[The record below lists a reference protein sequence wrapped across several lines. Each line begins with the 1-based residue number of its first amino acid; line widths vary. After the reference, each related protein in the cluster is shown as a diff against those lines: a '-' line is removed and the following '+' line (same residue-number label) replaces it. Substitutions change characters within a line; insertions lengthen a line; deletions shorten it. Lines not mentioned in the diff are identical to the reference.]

1 MLHGLVQQIEQERSL
16 IIMINIE
23 IDGIPLTV
31 DPSKMIIQ
39 AADEAGID
47 IPRFCYHKKLSIAAN
62 CRMCLVEVEKSN
74 KALPACA
81 TPVSEGMKVFTA
93 SPVAKAAQR
102 GVMEFLLIN
111 HPLDC
116 PICDQGGECEL
127 QDLSMGYGSGIGRFS
142 ENKRVVKDKDIGA
155 LVKTDM
161 TRCIH
166 CTRCVRF
173 GQEIAGIKELGAT
186 GRGEHMEIGTYIEQS
201 LGSELSG
208 NIIDLCPVGA
218 LTSNPFRYK
227 ARAWELSA
235 HASIAPHDAIGSNID
250 IHTRRNEV
258 MRVVP
263 RDNESLN
270 ETWLSDRDRFSY
282 LGLAHEER
290 ATMPMVKQNGQ
301 WQKVDWQTALNT
313 AIAGIKDVI
322 AQSGVGQVAGLA
334 SPTASLEEAY
344 LFQKMLGGLGVT
356 NLDHRVR
363 QQDFADGAM
372 DYAQDIALSDIEA
385 SDTLLIVGSA
395 IRREQPILAHRIRQ
409 AALSGTR
416 VNELNF
422 FANDLLMPIDTQ
434 LTVNI
439 ASMLVHLSGI
449 AKALLSLAKEDE
461 SAWARLLDDVAPEAA
476 DQTIAMQLSNADK
489 ATIIVGD
496 LAKNHPAASKIK
508 AVLALIARLSGSA
521 LLVLPTA
528 NSKAAQLVGLLP
540 KTETSL
546 NVQQSWQENLKSY
559 VLLGLEPEL
568 DCADPVQALS
578 ALNNAECVV
587 VMHSYVTNAMLSYAD
602 VILPVASF
610 AESSGT
616 FVGIDGQWQTYTGAV
631 SPKGESR
638 PAWKVLRVLA
648 NLAELDGFEYVSSQD
663 VSDEVRET
671 LKHKSSGE
679 GVAYCPENLD
689 VATTGLQ
696 MIAEVPMYQID
707 SVVRRSTA
715 LAQTIENQNAFV
727 ARMNSSEASQH
738 GLSVANRVLVS
749 CCEQTV
755 ELAFEI
761 DDAIADDSIHMPVG
775 IVEMAEFA
783 PAFSAVD
790 VKAVGSEQS

>member
-1 MLHGLVQQIEQERSL
+1 
-16 IIMINIE
+16 MINIE

-62 CRMCLVEVEKSN
+62 CRMCLVEVEKAN

-81 TPVSEGMKVFTA
+81 TPVSEGMKIFTA

-127 QDLSMGYGSGIGRFS
+127 QDLSMGYGGGVGRFS

-218 LTSNPFRYK
+218 LTSKPFRYK
-227 ARAWELSA
+227 ARAWELSS
-235 HASIAPHDAIGSNID
+235 HASIAPHDAVGSNIE
-250 IHTRRNEV
+250 IHTRRDEV

-263 RDNESLN
+263 RDNDALN

-282 LGLAHEER
+282 LGLSHEER
-290 ATMPMVKQNGQ
+290 ATSPMVKQNGQ

-313 AIAGIKDVI
+313 AVEGLKRVI
-322 AQSGVGQVAGLA
+322 DQADAEQVAGLA
-334 SPTASLEEAY
+334 APTASLEEAY
-344 LFQKMLGGLGVT
+344 LFQKLMNGLGVT
-356 NLDHRVR
+356 NLDHRHR
-363 QQDFADGAM
+363 QQDFADDGV
-372 DYAQDIALSDIEA
+372 DYDQDVALSDIEEA
-385 SDTLLIVGSA
+385 ETILVVGSA

-422 FANDLLMPIDTQ
+422 FASDLLMPVDTQ
-434 LTVNI
+434 LAVNI
-439 ASMLVHLSGI
+439 ELMLAHLSGI
-449 AKALLSLAKEDE
+449 AKALLSLAKVDE
-461 SAWARLLDDVAPEAA
+461 SDWVTLLENVVPEAA
-476 DQTIAMQLSNADK
+476 DQTIALQLSNADK
-489 ATIIVGD
+489 AMIMMGD
-496 LAKNHPAASKIK
+496 LAKNHPEASKIK
-508 AVLALIARLSGSA
+508 ALLALIARLSGSD
-521 LLVLPTA
+521 LLILPTA
-528 NSKAAQLVGLLP
+528 NSKAANLVGLLP
-540 KTETSL
+540 KAEGSL
-546 NVQQSWQENLKSY
+546 NGQQSWQAKLKSY

-568 DCADPVQALS
+568 DCANTAEAMS
-578 ALNNAECVV
+578 ALRSAECVV
-587 VMHSYVTNAMLSYAD
+587 ALNSYVTEAMLSYAD
-602 VILPVASF
+602 VILPVSPF

-616 FVGIDGQWQTYTGAV
+616 FVGVDGQWQAYTGAV

-648 NLAELDGFEYVSSQD
+648 NLADLEGFEYVSSQD
-663 VSDEVRET
+663 VSDEVKAMIQGKTATDTET
-671 LKHKSSGE
+671 
-679 GVAYCPENLD
+679 YCPDKLSVTMD
-689 VATTGLQ
+689 SRLQ
-696 MIAEVPMYQID
+696 MISEVPMYQID
-707 SVVRRSTA
+707 SVVRRSHA
-715 LAQTIENQNAFV
+715 LAETVENQGAFV
-727 ARMNSSEASQH
+727 AAINSAEASQL
-738 GLSVANRVLVS
+738 GLSQAQRVVVTS
-749 CCEQTV
+749 DNQSI
-755 ELAFEI
+755 ELAFSV
-761 DDAIADDSIHMPVG
+761 DDAIADDCIHMPTG
-775 IVEMAEFA
+775 IVEMSDFA
-783 PAFSAVD
+783 PAFSSVSVSVAE
-790 VKAVGSEQS
+790 G

>member
-1 MLHGLVQQIEQERSL
+1 
-16 IIMINIE
+16 MINIE

-39 AADEAGID
+39 VADEAGID

-93 SPVAKAAQR
+93 SATAKAAQR

-127 QDLSMGYGSGIGRFS
+127 QDLSMGYGAGVGRFS
-142 ENKRVVKDKDIGA
+142 ESKRVVKDKDIGA

-218 LTSNPFRYK
+218 LTSKPFRYK

-235 HASIAPHDAIGSNID
+235 HASIAPHDAIGSNIE
-250 IHTRRNEV
+250 IHTRGDEV

-290 ATMPMVKQNGQ
+290 ATTPMVKQNGQ

-313 AIAGIKDVI
+313 AVTGIKAVI
-322 AQSGVGQVAGLA
+322 EQSGAEQVAGLA
-334 SPTASLEEAY
+334 SPTVSLEEAY
-344 LFQKMLGGLGVT
+344 LLQKLLSELGIH

-363 QQDFADGAM
+363 QQDFADDAVNY
-372 DYAQDIALSDIEA
+372 DLDVALSDIEA
-385 SDTLLIVGSA
+385 SDTVLIVGSA

-422 FANDLLMPIDTQ
+422 FENDLLMPVGTQ
-434 LTVNI
+434 LAVNI
-439 ASMLVHLSGI
+439 QSMLDHLSGI
-449 AKALLSLAKEDE
+449 AKALFSLAKTDE
-461 SAWARLLDDVAPEAA
+461 SAWTEILSGVVPEAA

-496 LAKNHPAASKIK
+496 LAKNHPDASKIK
-508 AVLALIARLSGSA
+508 AVLALIARLSGST

-528 NSKAAQLVGLLP
+528 NSKAAQLVGLWP
-540 KTETSL
+540 KTENSL
-546 NVQQSWQENLKSY
+546 NAQQSFQADLKSY

-568 DCADPVQALS
+568 DSADPVQALS
-578 ALNNAECVV
+578 ALKNADCVV
-587 VMHSYVTNAMLSYAD
+587 AMQSYVTEAMLSYAD
-602 VILPVASF
+602 VILPISSF

-616 FVGIDGQWQTYTGAV
+616 FVGIDGQWQGYTGAI

-648 NLAELDGFEYVSSQD
+648 NLADLNGFQYVSSQD
-663 VSDEVRET
+663 VSDEVREV
-671 LKHKSSGE
+671 LKQKPLQQT
-679 GVAYCPENLD
+679 VPYCPVNMN
-689 VATTGLQ
+689 VTSTGIQ
-696 MIAEVPMYQID
+696 MISEVPMYQVD

-715 LAQTIENQNAFV
+715 LAQTIENQNTFV
-727 ARMNSSEASQH
+727 ARMNASEAEQY
-738 GLSVANRVLVS
+738 GLSAADRITVS
-749 CCEQTV
+749 CGKRTV

-761 DDAIADDSIHMPVG
+761 DAALADSCVHMPIG
-775 IVEMAEFA
+775 ITEMADFV
-783 PAFSAVD
+783 PAFSTVD
-790 VKAVGSEQS
+790 VKAVGSELS

>member
-1 MLHGLVQQIEQERSL
+1 
-16 IIMINIE
+16 MINIE

-62 CRMCLVEVEKSN
+62 CRMCLVEVEKAN

-81 TPVSEGMKVFTA
+81 TPVSEGMKIFTA

-127 QDLSMGYGSGIGRFS
+127 QDLSMGYGGGVGRFS

-218 LTSNPFRYK
+218 LTSKPFRYK
-227 ARAWELSA
+227 ARAWELSS
-235 HASIAPHDAIGSNID
+235 HASIAPHDAVGSNIE
-250 IHTRRNEV
+250 IHTRRDEV

-263 RDNESLN
+263 RDNDALN

-282 LGLAHEER
+282 LGLSHEER
-290 ATMPMVKQNGQ
+290 ATSPMVKQNGQ

-313 AIAGIKDVI
+313 AVEGLKRVI
-322 AQSGVGQVAGLA
+322 DQADAEQVAGLA
-334 SPTASLEEAY
+334 APTASLEEAY
-344 LFQKMLGGLGVT
+344 LFQKLMNGLGVT
-356 NLDHRVR
+356 NLDHRHR
-363 QQDFADGAM
+363 QQDFADDGV
-372 DYAQDIALSDIEA
+372 DYDQDVALSDIEEA
-385 SDTLLIVGSA
+385 ETILVVGSA

-422 FANDLLMPIDTQ
+422 FASDLLMPVDTQ
-434 LTVNI
+434 LAVNI
-439 ASMLVHLSGI
+439 ELMLAHLSGI
-449 AKALLSLAKEDE
+449 AKALLSLAKVDE
-461 SAWARLLDDVAPEAA
+461 SDWVTLLENVVPEAA
-476 DQTIAMQLSNADK
+476 DQTIALQLSNADK
-489 ATIIVGD
+489 AMIMMGD
-496 LAKNHPAASKIK
+496 LAKNHPEASKIK
-508 AVLALIARLSGSA
+508 ALLALIARLSGSD
-521 LLVLPTA
+521 LLILPTA
-528 NSKAAQLVGLLP
+528 NSKAANLVGLLP
-540 KTETSL
+540 KAEGSL
-546 NVQQSWQENLKSY
+546 NGQQSWQAKLKSY

-568 DCADPVQALS
+568 DCANTAEAMS
-578 ALNNAECVV
+578 ALRSAECVV
-587 VMHSYVTNAMLSYAD
+587 ALNSYVTEAMLSYAD
-602 VILPVASF
+602 VILPVSPF

-616 FVGIDGQWQTYTGAV
+616 FVGVDGQWQAYTGAV

-648 NLAELDGFEYVSSQD
+648 NLADLEGFEYVSSQD
-663 VSDEVRET
+663 VSDEVKAMIQGKTATDTET
-671 LKHKSSGE
+671 
-679 GVAYCPENLD
+679 YCPDKLSVTMD
-689 VATTGLQ
+689 SRLQ
-696 MIAEVPMYQID
+696 MISEVPMYQID
-707 SVVRRSTA
+707 SVVRRSHA
-715 LAQTIENQNAFV
+715 LAETVENQGAFV
-727 ARMNSSEASQH
+727 AAINSAEASQL
-738 GLSVANRVLVS
+738 GLSQAQRVVVTS
-749 CCEQTV
+749 DNQSI
-755 ELAFEI
+755 ELAFSV
-761 DDAIADDSIHMPVG
+761 DDAIADGCIHMPTG
-775 IVEMAEFA
+775 IVEMSDFA
-783 PAFSAVD
+783 PAFSSVSVSVAQ
-790 VKAVGSEQS
+790 G